1 MVELVKRGICVLKE
15 EPIVF
20 AESLDVGC
28 EREEFLKT
36 TTRLDLEREK
46 SWAAVT

>member
-1 MVELVKRGICVLKE
+1 MKRGICVLKE

-36 TTRLDLEREK
+36 TRLDLELEK
-46 SWAAVT
+46 GWAAIT